1 MKLNELKNSQSKF
14 CKTLLFDKN
23 PKNFNFSQIV
33 KYP

>member
-14 CKTLLFDKN
+14 RKRLLFDKN